1 MRTKFIKFLGIAIV
15 MLAFC
20 STAML
25 AQSSTPRLFYSDLES
40 GPNTGGQNNN
50 GAFVTLWGKGFGAS
64 QGSSSVTVG
73 GGAVAGYPL
82 WTDSKIIVQ
91 LGAGA
96 VTGNIVVKAGSA
108 ASNEVPFTVR
118 AGNIFFVSTSGNDA
132 NAGTFAVPWRS
143 SVRVMP
149 PNPPVKG
156 YRCPSEIRCGYM
168 ALLPDGDALP
178 RALSL
183 PSAKLRLSPRRSR

>member
-15 MLAFC
+15 MLAVC

-25 AQSSTPRLFYSDLES
+25 AQGAPPRLFYSDLES

-64 QGSSSVTVG
+64 QGTSTVTVG
-73 GGAVAGYPL
+73 GGSVAAYEL
-82 WTDSKIIVQ
+82 WSDGKIIVQ

-108 ASNEVPFTVR
+108 YSNGDPFTVR

-132 NAGTFAVPWRS
+132 HAGA
-143 SVRVMP
+143 
-149 PNPPVKG
+149 
-156 YRCPSEIRCGYM
+156 
-168 ALLPDGDALP
+168 
-178 RALSL
+178 
-183 PSAKLRLSPRRSR
+183 